1 MGLSEQQLRVFGEKL
16 KILQKNT
23 IIVPTGV
30 KKKRLKYPG
39 APPAKPAVRQDMEV
53 LLFIPMSDTADWL
66 PVCEAQ
72 FSQALY
78 DQALN
83 LCILNGFDKDFV
95 KVVIKLENQL
105 SPSVENYAQIKD
117 GEFVLIDTSES
128 NQRDECFQVNI
139 KCKFYDKRST
149 YRVSMFHLNDTS
161 VGFNFYGDRID
172 AVRIFKTN
180 EIIEYVE
187 KYQNISDLQSIS
199 FYDLFAENE
208 GLMGSSK
215 LMVQPI
221 FQKLSLKLDV
231 KEPFMN
237 LDDPIRYDELDP
249 NTNYTITLGDY
260 NSLTFVT
267 QLKALGDGTA
277 LRVTWNEETRRSRIE
292 QGWANGIMSIPL
304 PQGESPYRFVPAKS
318 RFS

>member
-117 GEFVLIDTSES
+117 GEFAVLV
-128 NQRDECFQVNI
+128 CF
-139 KCKFYDKRST
+139 
-149 YRVSMFHLNDTS
+149 
-161 VGFNFYGDRID
+161 
-172 AVRIFKTN
+172 
-180 EIIEYVE
+180 
-187 KYQNISDLQSIS
+187 SDI
-199 FYDLFAENE
+199 DLFNRHTNFFKRLQHTHF
-208 GLMGSSK
+208 GTKHKMFRKQSNINS
-215 LMVQPI
+215 
-221 FQKLSLKLDV
+221 FWQKL
-231 KEPFMN
+231 
-237 LDDPIRYDELDP
+237 Y
-249 NTNYTITLGDY
+249 
-260 NSLTFVT
+260 
-267 QLKALGDGTA
+267 
-277 LRVTWNEETRRSRIE
+277 
-292 QGWANGIMSIPL
+292 
-304 PQGESPYRFVPAKS
+304 
-318 RFS
+318 